1 MFWNNF
7 LQLCENNNKKPTT
20 VIVEL
25 KLSRGSVTHWKNGKI
40 PSSYNLKKIAD
51 YFGVSVEDLMRS
63 EGNPIDTKS
72 ETVPLDQA
80 NLRMVPLYESVA
92 AGFGAYAS
100 EEIQD
105 YMPAYFHNPADA
117 DSTICIK
124 VKGDSMRPKI
134 EDGDIIQVHKQES
147 VDNGQIA
154 VVMVDD
160 TDGYVKIVHYD
171 STGVDLQSLNPH
183 YAPLRFKGNDA
194 TRIRVVGLVTQV
206 IKGINGRTVQT
217 LRNNDAKKELL
228 DSIDQMDAQQLKEF
242 NQMFNEYMRS
252 KEKK

>member
-1 MFWNNF
+1 MFWEKF
-7 LQLCENNNKKPTT
+7 LLLCKEKGESPTYVCKKLGYSSTMVT
-20 VIVEL
+20 NW
-25 KLSRGSVTHWKNGKI
+25 KRGSVPRDST
-40 PSSYNLKKIAD
+40 LLKIAD
-51 YFGVSVEDLMRS
+51 YFGVPADYFKE
-63 EGNPIDTKS
+63 EQQTATIAS
-72 ETVPLDQA
+72 ETQPLDRE

-100 EEIQD
+100 EDIQD

-171 STGVDLQSLNPH
+171 STGIDLQSLNPH

-194 TRIRVVGLVTQV
+194 ARIRVVGLVTQV

-242 NQMFNEYMRS
+242 NKMFNEYMRS

>member
-7 LQLCENNNKKPTT
+7 VLLCNQKNTTPSAACLELGYSKTMATNWKK
-20 VIVEL
+20 
-25 KLSRGSVTHWKNGKI
+25 GSVPRDST
-40 PSSYNLKKIAD
+40 LLKIAD
-51 YFGVSVEDLMRS
+51 YFGVSVAYLKGEEELTS
-63 EGNPIDTKS
+63 S

-100 EEIQD
+100 EDIQD

>member
-1 MFWNNF
+1 MFWNIF
-7 LQLCENNNKKPTT
+7 VSLCHSNEMSPSAVCKKLGLSTT
-20 VIVEL
+20 MVT
-25 KLSRGSVTHWKNGKI
+25 KWKAGSVPRDTTLI
-40 PSSYNLKKIAD
+40 TIAEF
-51 YFGVSVEDLMRS
+51 FGVSVEYLKGEEELTS
-63 EGNPIDTKS
+63 S

-100 EEIQD
+100 EDIQD

-242 NQMFNEYMRS
+242 NKMFNEYMRS

>member
-1 MFWNNF
+1 MFWENF
-7 LQLCENNNKKPTT
+7 YNLCENNGEKPLHVVKKLGIAAGSTT
-20 VIVEL
+20 
-25 KLSRGSVTHWKNGKI
+25 KWKNGAI
-40 PSSYNLKKIAD
+40 PNGSNLAKIAN
-51 YFGVSVEDLMRS
+51 YFGITVDELLNNDS
-63 EGNPIDTKS
+63 PKFTPAA
-72 ETVPLDQA
+72 ETQQLDQD

-100 EEIQD
+100 EDIQD

-194 TRIRVVGLVTQV
+194 ARIRVVGLVTQV

>member
-1 MFWNNF
+1 
-7 LQLCENNNKKPTT
+7 
-20 VIVEL
+20 
-25 KLSRGSVTHWKNGKI
+25 
-40 PSSYNLKKIAD
+40 
-51 YFGVSVEDLMRS
+51 
-63 EGNPIDTKS
+63 
-72 ETVPLDQA
+72 
-80 NLRMVPLYESVA
+80 MVPLYESVA

-100 EEIQD
+100 EDIQD